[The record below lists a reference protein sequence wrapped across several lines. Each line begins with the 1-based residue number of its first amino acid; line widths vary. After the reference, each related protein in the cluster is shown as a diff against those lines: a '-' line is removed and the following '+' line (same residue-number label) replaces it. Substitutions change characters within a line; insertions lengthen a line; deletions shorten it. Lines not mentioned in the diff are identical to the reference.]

1 MEAGHDLIERITIS
15 PKQCGSRPCVRGLR
29 IRVSD
34 VLGLLSAGA
43 SPAEILEDYP
53 MLEETDIRAVLAYA
67 ARQSDHPVL
76 IAA

>member
-1 MEAGHDLIERITIS
+1 MEAGLDLINRITIS
-15 PKQCGSRPCVRGLR
+15 PEQCGGRPCVRGLR

-34 VLGLLSAGA
+34 VLSLLGAGA

-53 MLEETDIRAVLAYA
+53 MLEEADIRAVLAYA

-76 IAA
+76 ITA